1 MKLNKSLIFVY
12 LLWFAIAVMCT
23 VAPFVSTMH
32 WLFKAAVWAT
42 GGGNILGFLLNWKL
56 MASSVKEPIEEK
68 KDEDTVKPKTQKT
81 TKKKGK

>member
-32 WLFKAAVWAT
+32 WVFKAAVWAT

-56 MASSVKEPIEEK
+56 MASSVKEPIEE
-68 KDEDTVKPKTQKT
+68 EVKQEEPKAPKT
-81 TKKKGK
+81 TKKKNK